1 MEQVK
6 VSVFQDA
13 RRKKKTGKYPVK
25 IRVTNR
31 RISFFVPTR
40 IDLSEEDFEKMF
52 SGRRLSES
60 LENIKREIDELILK
74 VNGIISDLPHFSKE
88 SFLKL
93 FRGEN
98 NPDETVIQFSIDDA
112 FAFSMSKPN
121 LKIATKQGYQ
131 TALHAIKRFLNRKDL
146 LPGELE
152 FSSIDVRFLRDFHAF
167 LLDEKK
173 SLASI
178 GLYMRTLRAVMND
191 AIADNKLTLAQY
203 PFGRRKYVPP
213 VAKSTKDVLSKDE
226 LRRMME
232 LELEHPS
239 LECFSRDWFLL
250 CYLCNGM
257 NIGDLLNL
265 RNEDLRSTGFH
276 FIREK
281 TRTTSNGEAGHIRV
295 DFGESWRD
303 LVLAIIERQRNYD
316 RRPFAYLFECL
327 PEYGTELERMRRKQA
342 FIRRVNQHLPKVCNL
357 AGIKK
362 HISSQ
367 TARHTFASNLY
378 LQDVSIAEIQAF
390 LGHTS
395 PKTTENYLHSLLNEK
410 TKRAIEN
417 LL

>member
-1 MEQVK
+1 
-6 VSVFQDA
+6 
-13 RRKKKTGKYPVK
+13 
-25 IRVTNR
+25 
-31 RISFFVPTR
+31 
-40 IDLSEEDFEKMF
+40 
-52 SGRRLSES
+52 
-60 LENIKREIDELILK
+60 
-74 VNGIISDLPHFSKE
+74 
-88 SFLKL
+88 
-93 FRGEN
+93 
-98 NPDETVIQFSIDDA
+98 
-112 FAFSMSKPN
+112 
-121 LKIATKQGYQ
+121 
-131 TALHAIKRFLNRKDL
+131 
-146 LPGELE
+146 
-152 FSSIDVRFLRDFHAF
+152 
-167 LLDEKK
+167 
-173 SLASI
+173 
-178 GLYMRTLRAVMND
+178 MND